1 MPRTRRNVVVDAN
14 VVVSALL
21 RPGSVPHRALD
32 TARFRFELCVSA
44 MTLAELQDVL
54 SRPRLLARIGAGEAR
69 IFLLLLAEQARRI
82 DPGNKVADSRDV
94 DDNAYLELALAAD
107 AFAIVT
113 GDRDLLDLD
122 PWRGIPIVTP
132 AGFLALAAYDSPGAR

>member
-1 MPRTRRNVVVDAN
+1 
-14 VVVSALL
+14 
-21 RPGSVPHRALD
+21 
-32 TARFRFELCVSA
+32 

-82 DPGNKVADSRDV
+82 DPGIKVADSRDV

-122 PWRGIPIVTP
+122 PWRGIRIVTP

>member
-82 DPGNKVADSRDV
+82 DPGVKVADSRDV

-113 GDRDLLDLD
+113 GDLLDLD
-122 PWRGIPIVTP
+122 PWRGIRIVTP

>member
-113 GDRDLLDLD
+113 GDLLDLD
-122 PWRGIPIVTP
+122 PWRGIRIVTP